1 MPRYEAAGIQPVQG
15 PNGIIG
21 ALERHRQSMKQS
33 REIQLAKET
42 IADPEINPDPKSNG
56 VGVNRPREV
65 GARGV
70 QESCQRN
77 AHWRH

>member
-1 MPRYEAAGIQPVQG
+1 MPRYEAAGVQPVQG

-33 REIQLAKET
+33 REKQLAKET
-42 IADPEINPDPKSNG
+42 IADPKSTPIQSNG

-65 GARGV
+65 GERGV